1 MLTVNKPAEGALHSK
16 YLKANQSTTV
26 SLSRSAFLA
35 HTNSLL
41 PLKLAKL
48 EVNCSALGRQFF
60 NMVSFCLSNQ

>member
-48 EVNCSALGRQFF
+48 EVKSQ
-60 NMVSFCLSNQ
+60 NQRLLCPGEAVF